1 MTPTNDSCDSLSDRW
16 LADLRQEPSETGAYF
31 DAVLVG
37 DALRTDRERRA
48 LARCRCYGESP
59 TRYIMSGP
67 MS

>member
-1 MTPTNDSCDSLSDRW
+1 MTPINDSCDSLSDRW

-31 DAVLVG
+31 NAVLVG

-59 TRYIMSGP
+59 TRYIVI
-67 MS
+67 